1 MAEKNFDVENLG
13 DELIERADVVKKFYD
28 NNKKPIIYIGGAILG
43 VLVLYVAYT
52 FLYLNPRN
60 NEASNEI
67 WKVQQAFE
75 KDSFDLVLKGRT
87 GKNEMKSAIE
97 IVDEYSGTDQANLA
111 SYYAGVA
118 YLRTGKYAEAIEYL
132 EKFSSS
138 DDVIAPTAKGLL
150 ADAYVE
156 QGNLDKGAKL
166 YEKAAAMSI
175 NDYSTPKYLKK
186 AADIYLY
193 QKEYKKAQSLY
204 EKIKKDFEKST
215 IARDMDKYIELAKAY
230 QQKG

>member
-28 NNKKPIIYIGGAILG
+28 KNKKPIVYIGGAIIGL
-43 VLVLYVAYT
+43 LVLYVAYT

-60 NEASNEI
+60 SEASNEI

-75 KDSFDLVLKGRT
+75 KDSFELVLKGRT
-87 GKNEMKSAIE
+87 GKNEMKSAID
-97 IVDEYSGTDQANLA
+97 IADEYSGTDQANLA
-111 SYYAGVA
+111 CFYAGVA
-118 YLRTGKYAEAIEYL
+118 YLRTGKYAKAIEYL

-138 DDVIAPTAKGLL
+138 DDVIGPTAKGLL

-156 QGNLDKGAKL
+156 QGNLEKGASL

-175 NDYSTPKYLKK
+175 NEYSTPKYLKK